1 MSPEI
6 PKHVFLVRN
15 YVILQMVACLT
26 CTAFS
31 LVVLIPSFLTKST
44 IPVLRLPS
52 SLFSTTWADLFRT
65 RFSSVVAC
73 LAQTR
78 PGEFD
83 SSRKL
88 MLTSHKMSLCLSI
101 WCNGIYPMDMAFVR
115 SSGLQICCVTEH
127 WGKAVFG
134 VRSNGYYKADIWVGN
149 LESIPTAQLLFILLT

>member
-26 CTAFS
+26 CTTFS
-31 LVVLIPSFLTKST
+31 SVILIPSFLTKST

-83 SSRKL
+83 SSHKL
-88 MLTSHKMSLCLSI
+88 KLTSHKNVIVSFHLMQWDLPHGHGFCAKLRLANLLCNRALGQSCL
-101 WCNGIYPMDMAFVR
+101 W
-115 SSGLQICCVTEH
+115 SQE
-127 WGKAVFG
+127 
-134 VRSNGYYKADIWVGN
+134 
-149 LESIPTAQLLFILLT
+149 